1 MNHSDHVQTIA
12 QQVSA
17 AASSP
22 IAASWRRCMT
32 QHGLSPEET
41 RTPIRLSE
49 KEFSLAMERSGALL
63 EEAAS
68 ELDRLFSTVGKAGCC
83 LLLTDGQGVALDRR
97 GAAGDDKDF
106 RGIGLWS
113 GTLWSEAS
121 VGTNGIGTAIA
132 DERAVIIHRDQHFL
146 TRNTGLSCATAP
158 IRDHKGRIAAA
169 IDISTCRD
177 DVGDMAMTDPVAGGA
192 RCRRPDRDQSL
203 PPCLSGCPHPA
214 GARRRQVRARPSRHR
229 PRRSRA
235 GCDTGRTASAEDR
248 RSQDRRRHRGGRSS
262 RREAGADGS
271 DLPDA
276 ERAALRRVL
285 SRAGG
290 NVSQAAEMLG
300 ISRAT
305 LYRKMKPALAQ
316 LTCLRAFLALQHGMR
331 ATAVADVKH
340 IAVSRSLPAL
350 PLRRD
355 PSHRPSSRCWS
366 LYFGR
371 KFHVASEN
379 RRKSVQAEVRQL
391 HRRRMARAG
400 RRSLFRQHHAGHRRR
415 SVPDRP
421 QPRPSISSWR
431 LMPPMPPRTSGPA
444 PRPPS
449 APTS

>member
-12 QQVSA
+12 HQTSA

-32 QHGLSPEET
+32 QHGLSPEEA

-49 KEFSLAMERSGALL
+49 ADFLSAKDRSGPLL

-97 GAAGDDKDF
+97 GAAGDDKEF

-177 DVGDMAMTDPVAGGA
+177 DAGDMAMMILSQAVRDAAA
-192 RCRRPDRDQSL
+192 RIEANLFHRAY
-203 PPCLSGCPHPA
+203 A
-214 GARRRQVRARPSRHR
+214 GARILLVPAEGKSAPALLAIDRDDLVLGATRAARLRLNI
-229 PRRSRA
+229 
-235 GCDTGRTASAEDR
+235 DDR
-248 RSQDRRRHRGGRSS
+248 RIA
-262 RREAGADGS
+262 AGIAAADLLGEDAGS
-271 DLPDA
+271 EGTDLPDA

-290 NVSQAAEMLG
+290 NVSQAADILG

-305 LYRKMKPALAQ
+305 LYRKM
-316 LTCLRAFLALQHGMR
+316 
-331 ATAVADVKH
+331 
-340 IAVSRSLPAL
+340 
-350 PLRRD
+350 RRL
-355 PSHRPSSRCWS
+355 SM
-366 LYFGR
+366 
-371 KFHVASEN
+371 N
-379 RRKSVQAEVRQL
+379 
-391 HRRRMARAG
+391 
-400 RRSLFRQHHAGHRRR
+400 
-415 SVPDRP
+415 
-421 QPRPSISSWR
+421 
-431 LMPPMPPRTSGPA
+431 
-444 PRPPS
+444 
-449 APTS
+449 